1 MPLQPSGFQPAVS
14 LPWEDG
20 ESEEPEGPGAPG
32 CREAHGGGS
41 PRPRVPRPG
50 GSPSAGLDWWSRGEG
65 KLRIL
70 RAVGVGRGS
79 GWKKGAAGRSRAP
92 HGAALGSPA
101 APRSVPAAPGPPS
114 AGFAARS
121 VSFPGPRSVV
131 ASVDRQARSKRLI
144 CSASGVMRGRTR
156 NLPPRLLEIC
166 AKKVNIPLRRSCAPR
181 KGKGIP
187 RIKEKRKS
195 KLKGSCCTLELFP
208 PCPPSPASTVPSALP
223 ALSSRSSLPV
233 SVRFTWM
240 GSCRFPPLSLVFWT

>member
-1 MPLQPSGFQPAVS
+1 MEEGGRGPESGATRC
-14 LPWEDG
+14 G
-20 ESEEPEGPGAPG
+20 
-32 CREAHGGGS
+32 
-41 PRPRVPRPG
+41 PRVPCR
-50 GSPSAGLDWWSRGEG
+50 
-65 KLRIL
+65 
-70 RAVGVGRGS
+70 
-79 GWKKGAAGRSRAP
+79 
-92 HGAALGSPA
+92 
-101 APRSVPAAPGPPS
+101 PRSVPAAPGPPS

-195 KLKGSCCTLELFP
+195 KLKRSCCTLELFP
-208 PCPPSPASTVPSALP
+208 PGPPSPASTVPSALP